1 MADFNYRQE
10 ASIPRIVFGCGL
22 ARNLDHAINLTEHD
36 MVRLDGFPVMT
47 HEKGEASGKPYMDT
61 DAALDFGDHTVTVIE
76 HKEEVMT
83 QAKTKPTKQNPKGT
97 EEKWEWVVVGEKR
110 AAFTTISAPEEDGE

>member
-1 MADFNYRQE
+1 MADFNYHDDV
-10 ASIPRIVFGCGL
+10 SIPRIVFGRGL

-36 MVRLDGFPVMT
+36 MVLIDGKVVNDVD
-47 HEKGEASGKPYMDT
+47 HELEVGE
-61 DAALDFGDHTVTVIE
+61 HTVTVIE

-110 AAFTTISAPEEDGE
+110 AAFTTIPAPEEDGE